1 MIQSVRISSKTA
13 SRFLAIMCLVSA
25 SLTIMPAFAESAAT
39 EAHHDQHDANRESA
53 KAAESRAEARSS
65 AYRGHGLSARLHAHH
80 ARHEQEKAN
89 KHAAEARAERHVA
102 RHGY

>member
-1 MIQSVRISSKTA
+1 MRQSVRISSKTA
-13 SRFLAIMCLVSA
+13 SKALAVMCLLSA
-25 SLTIMPAFAESAAT
+25 ILTVMPAFAESSWK

-89 KHAAEARAERHVA
+89 KHAAEARAERHAA